1 MARIVIGLST
11 FAGIVS
17 RRLCLPLAT
26 IGITACCDR
35 PSGLSDAE
43 KPVLD
48 RIRQVR
54 ELRVAAAEYW
64 PGVDAPHYDT
74 PLLYLTDSV
83 CYAVNPTSRLRE
95 EYGARP
101 VYRDADIAI
110 YKTVL
115 PDSLPFHMEVQNDFG
130 QPEDGTE
137 LIPTLF
143 CSSPEIT
150 RTFEPDVTDDALW
163 LPMVIHE
170 YAHGFQFQQPGFAG
184 AFRTSVANVPEMEL
198 ASLHKQ
204 HDWLDRAVREENTAL
219 LEALQT
225 ADDKV
230 RDSCI
235 VRFKELRRARKQRM
249 ATILGDSIVR
259 SEEAYELMEG
269 MARFIETQAGIR
281 LGSYTGDED
290 WLRDTDRAGY
300 FFATGYNLIRLLDRC
315 GADKSQLFTARIR
328 PLEDF
333 LTITEDK
340 R

>member
-11 FAGIVS
+11 FAGSVS

-26 IGITACCDR
+26 ICITACCDR

-83 CYAVNPTSRLRE
+83 CYAVNPTPRLRE
-95 EYGARP
+95 EYGTRP

-115 PDSLPFHMEVQNDFG
+115 PDSLPFHMEVQYDFG
-130 QPEDGTE
+130 QPEDGTQ

-170 YAHGFQFQQPGFAG
+170 YAHGFQFRQPGFAG
-184 AFRTSVANVPEMEL
+184 AFRTSVAHVPEMEL
-198 ASLHKQ
+198 AALHKQ

-219 LEALQT
+219 LEALET
-225 ADDKV
+225 GDDKV

-235 VRFKELRRARKQRM
+235 VRFKGLRRARKQRM
-249 ATILGDSIVR
+249 ATILGGQHR
-259 SEEAYELMEG
+259 TFG
-269 MARFIETQAGIR
+269 GGIR
-281 LGSYTGDED
+281 TDGRHGPLYRNAGGHPARKLHRRRRLAAGHGSSG
-290 WLRDTDRAGY
+290 L
-300 FFATGYNLIRLLDRC
+300 FFRHGLQPDPSFGSVRR
-315 GADKSQLFTARIR
+315 R
-328 PLEDF
+328 
-333 LTITEDK
+333 
-340 R
+340 